1 MSPRR
6 MDIAEPELS
15 SVKRPGGPEP
25 DLERAIAEG
34 AP

>member
-1 MSPRR
+1 VSLRR
-6 MDIAEPELS
+6 VDIAEPELS